1 MGPNRGPGVQLYS
14 GQSLRRRAPGRAGVL
29 EVGRAGQGG
38 EGRGRARWV
47 GWGGAWRGLDW
58 QAGGGGTHVDEV
70 VPVADKQVAQDARLV
85 EVP

>member
-1 MGPNRGPGVQLYS
+1 M
-14 GQSLRRRAPGRAGVL
+14 
-29 EVGRAGQGG
+29 
-38 EGRGRARWV
+38 